1 MRKKSG
7 LRPVW
12 QIVLIDLL
20 LAVLILGGW
29 WLCKK
34 AGIEI
39 AARRFEK
46 TLVSSPALSTPV
58 QQVPAVDAPT
68 VSDPVSEPPETL
80 ESPPPEEIEPEPEV
94 PDLRT
99 DLQKRFE
106 DHFTD
111 EIVVTETS
119 YSSPNISITISR
131 GELGEGNDRS
141 VYYVADIYLGS
152 IECFRSYFA
161 HGLAY
166 PSRTALMP
174 QMVEESGALLA
185 INGDYCGLNFG
196 GIILRNGVS
205 ISSSANGSDICILF
219 RDGRMECMNSRDY
232 RSDDYP
238 EDSILQIWCF
248 GPAMMDGNGNPL
260 EESQMNLPSYIAG
273 YNPRTGIGYYEPGH
287 YCFVVADGR
296 NPGYSK
302 GLYMREFAGIFAS
315 LGCTQAFNLDGGGST
330 SMMFGSE
337 FVNQPSTSGQRDMPD
352 IILIREPEPV
362 SGESVNQ
369 EVP

>member
-1 MRKKSG
+1 MANDLMKNRNG

-12 QIVLIDLL
+12 QIILIDLF

-46 TLVSSPALSTPV
+46 TIVSTAPVTVAITPSLPVASQEPVEQSPV
-58 QQVPAVDAPT
+58 Q
-68 VSDPVSEPPETL
+68 S
-80 ESPPPEEIEPEPEV
+80 EEIPGETDAPEPEF

-99 DLQKRFE
+99 ELQKKFE
-106 DHFTD
+106 EHFTN
-111 EIVVTETS
+111 EILLTDNS
-119 YSSPNISITISR
+119 YSSQNISITLSS
-131 GELGEGNDRS
+131 GTLGEGNDQS
-141 VYYVADIYLGS
+141 VYYVADIYLGN
-152 IECFRSYFA
+152 IDCFQSYFA

-174 QMVEESGALLA
+174 QMVQETGALLA

-205 ISSSANGSDICILF
+205 ISSAANGSDICILF
-219 RDGRMECMNSRDY
+219 SDGSMQCMNSRDY
-232 RSDDYP
+232 HAEDYA
-238 EDSILQIWCF
+238 EGSIRHIWCF
-248 GPAMMDGNGNPL
+248 GPAMMDGNGNVL
-260 EESQMNLPSYIAG
+260 SESEMNLPSYIAG

-296 NPGYSK
+296 SPGYSK
-302 GLYMREFAGIFAS
+302 GIYMSEFAGIFAS
-315 LGCTQAFNLDGGGST
+315 LGCVQAFNLDGGGST
-330 SMMFGSE
+330 SMMFGTD
-337 FVNQPSTSGQRDMPD
+337 FVNRPSTSGQRDMPD
-352 IILIREPEPV
+352 IILIKEIEALPAD
-362 SGESVNQ
+362 SLS
-369 EVP
+369 

>member
-1 MRKKSG
+1 MKNKNG

-12 QIVLIDLL
+12 QIILIDLL
-20 LAVLILGGW
+20 LAVMILGGW
-29 WLCKK
+29 WFSKK

-46 TLVSSPALSTPV
+46 TLVSPSPA
-58 QQVPAVDAPT
+58 T
-68 VSDPVSEPPETL
+68 VETTSPPSVTLPDPVEQTPLLPDEPPVETDA
-80 ESPPPEEIEPEPEV
+80 PEPEI

-99 DLQKRFE
+99 ELQKKFE

-111 EIVVTETS
+111 EIILTDNS
-119 YSSPNISITISR
+119 YSSPNISITISS
-131 GELGEGNDRS
+131 GTLGEGNDQS
-141 VYYVADIYLGS
+141 VYYVADIYLGN
-152 IECFRSYFA
+152 IDCFQSYFA

-174 QMVEESGALLA
+174 QMVEETGALLA

-205 ISSSANGSDICILF
+205 ISSAANGSDICILF
-219 RDGRMECMNSRDY
+219 ADGSIQCMNSREYRAEDY
-232 RSDDYP
+232 
-238 EDSILQIWCF
+238 EDGSIRQIWCF
-248 GPAMMDGNGNPL
+248 GPAMMDGNGNVL
-260 EESQMNLPSYIAG
+260 AESEMNLPTYIAG

-302 GLYMREFAGIFAS
+302 GIYMGEFAGIFAS
-315 LGCTQAFNLDGGGST
+315 LGCVQAFNLDGGGST
-330 SMMFGSE
+330 SMMFASD
-337 FVNQPSTSGQRDMPD
+337 FINRPSTSGQRDMPD
-352 IILIREPEPV
+352 IILIKEIEPV
-362 SGESVNQ
+362 SAESLS
-369 EVP
+369 